1 MAIYSWFTHSKWWF
15 SLVML
20 IYQRVLNMSM
30 CQPLVHPGTLLF
42 TVSMERRTRMRPPSQ
57 WRRGPL
63 RWKNLGNDW
72 GNTSEGWS
80 CLCGVDFFVGH
91 FLSVYII
98 CSKLFEYILTCFNHP
113 AKMVTDPHFWQEI
126 LYRISKDMFKTWK
139 TSPARVLFLL

>member
-1 MAIYSWFTHSKWWF
+1 MIYPFKMVIFHSHVSLPEGTQYEHVSTLGTSWYSVVH
-15 SLVML
+15 
-20 IYQRVLNMSM
+20 RVD
-30 CQPLVHPGTLLF
+30 GA
-42 TVSMERRTRMRPPSQ
+42 TRMRPPSQ

-91 FLSVYII
+91 FLRVYII
-98 CSKLFEYILTCFNHP
+98 CSKLFEYVLTCFDIFNHP

-139 TSPARVLFLL
+139 TSPARALFLLI